1 MTPIQ
6 VIGVG
11 LDGAAGLAPSVLA
24 IIQQAAILAGSDRLL
39 SYFSEHPGQRW
50 SLTDLPK
57 QLQQH
62 LAQPQPDRVVVLT
75 SGDPLLFGLGRQ
87 LLQVLP
93 ATAITFHP
101 HLSSV
106 QLAFSRVKLPWQDA
120 TVISAHGRSLER
132 LAVAVKKGASPI
144 AVLTDPDH
152 TPGAIA
158 RFLQSL
164 GLPATYNLWACE
176 NLGSSEERV
185 RQFVLA
191 EVPSTGFSPL
201 NVVILQRIDASPE
214 LTNLPL
220 LGIPDAAFC
229 SFRDR
234 PGLMTKRSV
243 RVQILAELALQP
255 DQIIW
260 DIGAGTGSVSVEIAR
275 LVPTAEI
282 WAIEKTTAGCELIR
296 QNVQRFNT
304 PNVTV
309 VSGQAPAALL
319 ALPPPDRIFI
329 GGSQGQLAVILDHG
343 CAQLRNDGVIVLALA
358 TLETQVELT
367 QWQARQPN
375 WDVAY
380 QQISLTRSVPVGAFT
395 RWEPLNPVVLA
406 TLQRVL
412 KRG

>member
-11 LDGAAGLAPSVLA
+11 LDGPAGLASATLL
-24 IIQQAAILAGSDRLL
+24 IIQQAQILAGSDRLL
-39 SYFSEHPGQRW
+39 SHFSEHPGQRW
-50 SLTDLPK
+50 SLTNLPER
-57 QLQQH
+57 LRQH
-62 LAQPQPDRVVVLT
+62 LSQPQPARVVVLT

-101 HLSSV
+101 HVSSV

-132 LAVAVKKGASPI
+132 LATAVKKGASPI
-144 AVLTDPDH
+144 AVLTDPDN

-158 RFLQSL
+158 RFLRSL
-164 GLPATYNLWACE
+164 GLPATYTLWICE
-176 NLGSSEERV
+176 NLDGSEERV
-185 RQFVLA
+185 RQFTLA
-191 EVPSTGFSPL
+191 EAPSTGVSPL
-201 NVVILQRIDASPE
+201 NVVILKKVDAPLE
-214 LTNLPL
+214 LANLPL
-220 LGIPDAAFC
+220 LGIPDAAFYR
-229 SFRDR
+229 FRDR

-260 DIGAGTGSVSVEIAR
+260 DIGAGTGSVSIEMAR
-275 LVPTAEI
+275 LVPTAQI

-296 QNVQRFNT
+296 QNAERFNT
-304 PNVTV
+304 PNVMV
-309 VSGQAPAALL
+309 VPGQAPAALTK
-319 ALPPPDRIFI
+319 LPPPDRIFI
-329 GGSQGQLAVILDHG
+329 GGSQGQLAAILDYG
-343 CAQLRNDGVIVLALA
+343 CAQLRDKGVIVLALA
-358 TLETQVELT
+358 TLETQAELT

-375 WDVAY
+375 WDVTY

-406 TLQRVL
+406 TLQHFP

>member
-11 LDGAAGLAPSVLA
+11 LDGAAGLGSVVLSMIHQAP
-24 IIQQAAILAGSDRLL
+24 ILAGSDRLL
-39 SYFSEHPGQRW
+39 NYFPEHPGQRW
-50 SLTDLPK
+50 SLTDLPER
-57 QLQQH
+57 LRQH
-62 LAQPQPDRVVVLT
+62 LNQPHPDRVVVLT
-75 SGDPLLFGLGRQ
+75 SGDPLFFGLGRQ

-101 HLSSV
+101 QVSSV
-106 QLAFSRVKLPWQDA
+106 QLAFSRVKLPWQEA

-132 LAVAVKKGASPI
+132 LATAVKRGASPI

-164 GLPATYNLWACE
+164 GLPVTYTLWVCE
-176 NLGSSEERV
+176 NLGGSEERV
-185 RQFVLA
+185 RQFTLT
-191 EVPSTGFSPL
+191 EVPSTGVSPL
-201 NVVILQRIDASPE
+201 NVVILQKVDAPLE
-214 LTNLPL
+214 LANLPL

-229 SFRDR
+229 RFRDR

-260 DIGAGTGSVSVEIAR
+260 DVGAGTGSVSIEIAR
-275 LVPTAEI
+275 LVPTAKI
-282 WAIEKTTAGCELIR
+282 WAIEKTTAGCELMR
-296 QNVQRFNT
+296 QNAQRFNT

-309 VSGQAPAALL
+309 VPGQAPQALTD
-319 ALPPPDRIFI
+319 LPSPDRIFI
-329 GGSQGQLAVILDHG
+329 GGSQGQLTAILDYG
-343 CAQLRNDGVIVLALA
+343 CTQLRDAGVMAIALA
-358 TLETQVELT
+358 TLETQTELA
-367 QWQARQPN
+367 QWQAHHPN

-380 QQISLTRSVPVGAFT
+380 QQISLTRAVAVGAFT

-406 TLQRVL
+406 TLQRSS
-412 KRG
+412 RSA